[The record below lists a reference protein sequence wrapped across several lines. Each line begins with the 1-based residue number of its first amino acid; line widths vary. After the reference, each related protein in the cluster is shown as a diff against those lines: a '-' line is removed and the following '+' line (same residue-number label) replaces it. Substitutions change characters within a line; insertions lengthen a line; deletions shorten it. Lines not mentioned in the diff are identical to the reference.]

1 MTCGISSI
9 SAPSYEE
16 VTASEMFCHKP
27 PSNWGWEELDSGM
40 KTKGQTRLGTGQ
52 ANPVNAW
59 PLPPRP
65 EQLQA
70 ALLQAEPL
78 QSPAPPLPRR
88 QGKKSQHSWGRPPET
103 SWLSASCAQSQT
115 TSRLLESSCHGIKN
129 LTGNRGQA
137 ILGEIRCRK
146 YRPHSNWT
154 PELRESLHLRSKN
167 HSLERTISN
176 RAMFFP
182 RGDVKEF
189 LDTFVALQRTPV
201 RKHIQHT
208 CIDDTV

>member
-1 MTCGISSI
+1 MAFRSGCLVIYKTMTCGISSI

-78 QSPAPPLPRR
+78 QSPAPPLPR
-88 QGKKSQHSWGRPPET
+88 PPGEEVT
-103 SWLSASCAQSQT
+103 AQ
-115 TSRLLESSCHGIKN
+115 
-129 LTGNRGQA
+129 
-137 ILGEIRCRK
+137 LGE
-146 YRPHSNWT
+146 
-154 PELRESLHLRSKN
+154 
-167 HSLERTISN
+167 
-176 RAMFFP
+176 AP
-182 RGDVKEF
+182 RNF
-189 LDTFVALQRTPV
+189 LTECFLCTEPD
-201 RKHIQHT
+201 HITSAGKQLSW
-208 CIDDTV
+208 D